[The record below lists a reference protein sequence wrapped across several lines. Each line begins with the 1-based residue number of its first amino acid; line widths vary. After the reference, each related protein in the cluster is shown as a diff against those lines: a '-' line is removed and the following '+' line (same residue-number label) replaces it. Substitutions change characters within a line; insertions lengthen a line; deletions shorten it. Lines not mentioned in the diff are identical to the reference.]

1 MLSFTGLGL
10 LEVVKKLVGFL
21 LLLLFLFLAISVT
34 KPGLAWL
41 GCDNVSALTN
51 SCTTRKGSQLLHE
64 MSRTRH
70 GRHTMAAVPGLMRS
84 EENGRKI

>member
-10 LEVVKKLVGFL
+10 LEVVKKFVGF
-21 LLLLFLFLAISVT
+21 LLLFLFLAISVT

-70 GRHTMAAVPGLMRS
+70 GRHTMAAVPGLRDLKKM
-84 EENGRKI
+84 EENLKK